1 VDGGDA
7 IVAAQGLTAVQTA
20 RVVDNVDPDGGG
32 RVRIAVVGAKAG
44 REATPV
50 WARLATLSAGN
61 GRGTWFLPEIGDEVV
76 VAFERGDSKLPI
88 VVGSLWS
95 PGDAVPET
103 GPERTARTTIRT
115 RSGALVRIEESGS
128 TTPATITVDTSAGD
142 TIRVGPVGIDIRSRG
157 IVNISAAARVDIN
170 ASIVEASAGTIVADT
185 GLARFSGV
193 VQCET
198 LIATNVVASA
208 YTPGAGNMQ

>member
-1 VDGGDA
+1 M
-7 IVAAQGLTAVQTA
+7 
-20 RVVDNVDPDGGG
+20 
-32 RVRIAVVGAKAG
+32 
-44 REATPV
+44 

-61 GRGTWFLPEIGDEVV
+61 ERGTWFLPEIGDEVV
-76 VAFERGDSKLPI
+76 VAFERGDPKLPI

-95 PGDAVPET
+95 PGDAPPET
-103 GPERTARTTIRT
+103 GPERTERTTIRT
-115 RSGALVRIEESGS
+115 RSGALIRIEEPS
-128 TTPATITVDTSAGD
+128 TAPATITVDTSAGD
-142 TIRVGPVGIDIRSRG
+142 TIRVGPVGIDIRSSG
-157 IVNISAAARVDIN
+157 IVNISAAARVDID
-170 ASIVEASAGTIVADT
+170 ASIIEASAGTIVADT

>member
-1 VDGGDA
+1 MEGGA
-7 IVAAQGLTAVQTA
+7 IVAAQGRPAAVETA

-32 RVRIAVVGAKAG
+32 RIQIAVVGGKAG
-44 REATPV
+44 REAAPV

-61 GRGTWFLPEIGDEVV
+61 GRGTWFLPEVGDEVV
-76 VAFERGDSKLPI
+76 VVFERGDPKRPI

-95 PGDAVPET
+95 PGDALPET
-103 GPERTARTTIRT
+103 GPERTERTTIRT
-115 RSGALVRIEESGS
+115 RSGALVRIEESS
-128 TTPATITVDTSAGD
+128 TAPATITVDTSAGD
-142 TIRVGPVGIDIRSRG
+142 TIRVGPVGIDIRSSG
-157 IVNISAAARVDIN
+157 IVSVSAAARVDIN
-170 ASIVEASAGTIVADT
+170 ASIIEASAGTIVADT